1 MSMWRIRIT
10 LPGDPGSHALLN
22 EALAGQPVS
31 QVRLTPGGAD
41 TAELTGDVVLELR
54 QDDGLGALLS
64 ALHTISPQVFVA
76 RADPVS
82 APPAGPEKTNPR
94 QHLRVRRL
102 SLLRA
107 GAAHRLSHA
116 PGPAR
121 LTSWT
126 SQLLPSGSPNERN
139 EP

>member
-10 LPGDPGSHALLN
+10 LPGDPGSHASLH

-31 QVRLTPGGAD
+31 QLRLTPSGVD

-76 RADPVS
+76 RADPAS
-82 APPAGPEKTNPR
+82 APPARPENTTPR
-94 QHLRVRRL
+94 QHLRARRL

-107 GAAHRLSHA
+107 GVAHRLSQS
-116 PGPAR
+116 PGPHA
-121 LTSWT
+121 
-126 SQLLPSGSPNERN
+126 
-139 EP
+139 